1 MERAI
6 QDYVRALAAHKKSS
20 ENTLGAYRSDLRQLA
35 SFVQERGVGAWE
47 EVTPEL
53 VTGFIDELH
62 RRQYATTSIA
72 RKIAAVKSF
81 FQYLV
86 AHGVMPDAPTQGLGS
101 PRVEKYMP
109 AALSHDEVER
119 LLAAVT
125 TATPAGQRDFA
136 MLQCLYST
144 GMRVTEL
151 VSTTVADLDLAR
163 GHIRC
168 YGRHGRERLLP
179 LRPVAQHALAMY
191 LNDGRRALVH
201 NADEPSLFLNHHGQR
216 LTRQGF
222 WLIMKG
228 YAKTA
233 GISRITPHTL
243 RHSFALE
250 MLGRGVELRTVQEL
264 LGHAN
269 ISTTQI
275 YNHLHQARESSI
287 ASVLGEIEALQEEAL
302 TGTDDRVADRV
313 AAPLPAAQR

>member
-6 QDYVRALAAHKKSS
+6 QDYVHALASQKKSS

-35 SFVQERGVGAWE
+35 SFAQEHGANSWS

-53 VTGFIDELH
+53 VSGFIDELNK
-62 RRQYATTSIA
+62 RQYATTSIA

-81 FQYLV
+81 FHYLLANGDV
-86 AHGVMPDAPTQGLGS
+86 TSEPTRNLGA

-109 AALSHDEVER
+109 AALAHDEVER

-125 TATPAGQRDFA
+125 TDTAAGQRDYA

-151 VSTTVADLDLAR
+151 VSTDISDLDLAR

-168 YGRHGRERLLP
+168 SGRNGRERLLP

-191 LNDGRRALVH
+191 LNDGRHALIH
-201 NADEPSLFLNHHGQR
+201 RADEPSLFLNHHGQR

-228 YAKTA
+228 YAKMA

-275 YNHLHQARESSI
+275 YNHLHQSKASSI
-287 ASVLGEIEALQEEAL
+287 ASVLTEIEALQADSRDDAEELA
-302 TGTDDRVADRV
+302 TVTPTAS
-313 AAPLPAAQR
+313 QR

>member
-1 MERAI
+1 MEREI
-6 QDYVRALAAHKKSS
+6 QTYAHALAAHKKSS
-20 ENTLGAYRSDLRQLA
+20 ENTLGAYRSDLKQLA
-35 SFVQERGVGAWE
+35 SFVQERGSDSWEAVTREDVGAFVE
-47 EVTPEL
+47 
-53 VTGFIDELH
+53 ELH
-62 RRQYATTSIA
+62 RREYATTSIA

-81 FQYLV
+81 FHFLV
-86 AHGVMPDAPTQGLGS
+86 ASGAIATDPTRGIGV

-109 AALSHDEVER
+109 AALAHDEVER

-125 TATPAGQRDFA
+125 TDTPAGQRDYA

-151 VSTTVADLDLAR
+151 VSTDVADLDLAR

-168 YGRHGRERLLP
+168 SGRNGRERFLP
-179 LRPVAQHALAMY
+179 LRPVAQHALAAY
-191 LNDGRRALVH
+191 LNDGRRFLTH
-201 NADEPSLFLNHHGQR
+201 GADEPSLFLNHHGQR

-228 YAKTA
+228 YARTA
-233 GISRITPHTL
+233 GIARITPHTL

-250 MLGRGVELRTVQEL
+250 MLGRGAELRTVQEL

-275 YNHLHQARESSI
+275 YNHLHQARAASISSVI
-287 ASVLGEIEALQEEAL
+287 DELEALR
-302 TGTDDRVADRV
+302 DDEPVETAQ
-313 AAPLPAAQR
+313 AAGKR

>member
-6 QDYVRALAAHKKSS
+6 QDYVHALASQKKSS

-35 SFVQERGVGAWE
+35 SFVQEQGASNWD

-53 VTGFIDELH
+53 VAGFIDELN

-81 FQYLV
+81 FHYLLASGEV
-86 AHGVMPDAPTQGLGS
+86 SDEPTRDLGA

-109 AALSHDEVER
+109 AALAHDDVER
-119 LLAAVT
+119 LLAAVMT
-125 TATPAGQRDFA
+125 DTAAGQRDYA

-151 VSTTVADLDLAR
+151 VSTDVADLDLAR

-168 YGRHGRERLLP
+168 SGRNGRERLLP
-179 LRPVAQHALAMY
+179 LRPVAQHALAVY
-191 LNDGRRALVH
+191 LNDGRHSLVH
-201 NADEPSLFLNHHGQR
+201 RTDEASLFLNHHGQR

-228 YAKTA
+228 YAKVA

-275 YNHLHQARESSI
+275 YSHLQQAKASSI
-287 ASVLGEIEALQEEAL
+287 TSVLTEIEALQ
-302 TGTDDRVADRV
+302 ADSRDEV
-313 AAPLPAAQR
+313 ESLVTTSQIAGQR

>member
-1 MERAI
+1 MEREI
-6 QDYVRALAAHKKSS
+6 QEYVQALASQKKSS
-20 ENTLGAYRSDLRQLA
+20 ENTLGAYRTDLRQLA
-35 SFVQERGVGAWE
+35 SYIQDRGAQAWD
-47 EVTPEL
+47 EVTPAL
-53 VTGFIDELH
+53 LAGFIEELH

-81 FQYLV
+81 FHYLRAAEV
-86 AHGVMPDAPTQGLGS
+86 ISAEPTAELGT

-119 LLAAVT
+119 LLAAVS
-125 TATPAGQRDFA
+125 ADTPAGQRDYA
-136 MLQCLYST
+136 MLQCLYAT

-151 VSTTVADLDLAR
+151 VMTDVADLDLAR

-168 YGRHGRERLLP
+168 SGRNGRERLLP
-179 LRPVAQHALAMY
+179 LRPIAQHALAEY
-191 LNDGRRALVH
+191 LNDGRRVLTH
-201 NADEPSLFLNHHGQR
+201 NADEPSLFVNHHGQR

-228 YAKTA
+228 YARAA
-233 GISRITPHTL
+233 GIARITPHTL

-275 YNHLHQARESSI
+275 YNHLHQAKATSI
-287 ASVLGEIEALQEEAL
+287 ESVLDDIEALQEHSLRAS
-302 TGTDDRVADRV
+302 DKRS
-313 AAPLPAAQR
+313 PAATQAAVQR

>member
-1 MERAI
+1 MEREI
-6 QDYVRALAAHKKSS
+6 QDYVQTLASQKKSS
-20 ENTLGAYRSDLRQLA
+20 ENTLGAYRTDLRQLT
-35 SFVQERGVGAWE
+35 SFVSESGAQSWDA
-47 EVTPEL
+47 VTPEL
-53 VTGFIDELH
+53 LAGFIEELN

-72 RKIAAVKSF
+72 RKIAAIKSF
-81 FQYLV
+81 FHYLR
-86 AHGVMPDAPTQGLGS
+86 ATDAISTEPTSKLGT

-125 TATPAGQRDFA
+125 TDTPAGQRDHA
-136 MLQCLYST
+136 MLQCLYAT

-151 VSTTVADLDLAR
+151 VMTDVSDLDLAR

-168 YGRHGRERLLP
+168 SGRNGRERLLP
-179 LRPVAQHALAMY
+179 LRPVAQHALAEY
-191 LNDGRRALVH
+191 INDGRRALIH
-201 NADEPSLFLNHHGQR
+201 NAAEPSLFVNHHGQR

-228 YAKTA
+228 YAKAA

-250 MLGRGVELRTVQEL
+250 MLGRGAELRTVQEL

-275 YNHLHQARESSI
+275 YSHLQQARASSI
-287 ASVLGEIEALQEEAL
+287 ESVLDDIEALQESSLRAS
-302 TGTDDRVADRV
+302 DKRVP
-313 AAPLPAAQR
+313 AAPTTAVQR

>member
-6 QDYVRALAAHKKSS
+6 QDYVHALASQKKSS
-20 ENTLGAYRSDLRQLA
+20 ENTLGAYRSDLKQLA
-35 SFVQERGVGAWE
+35 SFAQEHGVQAWDQ
-47 EVTPEL
+47 VTSEL
-53 VTGFIDELH
+53 IAGFIEELH
-62 RRQYATTSIA
+62 RRQYAMTSIA

-81 FQYLV
+81 FHFLMATGAV
-86 AHGVMPDAPTQGLGS
+86 TTEPTADLDA

-109 AALSHDEVER
+109 SALSHEEVER

-125 TATPAGQRDFA
+125 TDTPAGQRDYA
-136 MLQCLYST
+136 MLQCLYAT

-151 VSTTVADLDLAR
+151 VTTNVSDLDLAR

-168 YGRHGRERLLP
+168 SGRNGRERLLP
-179 LRPVAQHALAMY
+179 LRPVAQRALAMY
-191 LNDGRRALVH
+191 LNDGRRALAH
-201 NADEPSLFLNHHGQR
+201 NPSEHSLFVNHHGQR

-228 YAKTA
+228 YAKAA
-233 GISRITPHTL
+233 GISQITPHTL

-250 MLGRGVELRTVQEL
+250 MLGRGMELRTVQEL

-275 YNHLHQARESSI
+275 YNHLHQAKASSI
-287 ASVLGEIEALQEEAL
+287 ASVLGEIETLQESAL
-302 TGTDDRVADRV
+302 ESSDDR
-313 AAPLPAAQR
+313 AAATVQVVGKR

>member
-6 QDYVRALAAHKKSS
+6 QDYVHALASQKKSS
-20 ENTLGAYRSDLRQLA
+20 ENTLGAYRSDLKQLA
-35 SFVQERGVGAWE
+35 SFAQEHGAHAWD

-53 VTGFIDELH
+53 IAGFIEELN
-62 RRQYATTSIA
+62 RRQYATTSVA

-81 FQYLV
+81 FHYLL
-86 AHGVMPDAPTQGLGS
+86 AAGVVTSEPTHALGS
-101 PRVEKYMP
+101 PRVEKYTP
-109 AALSHDEVER
+109 SALAHDEVER
-119 LLAAVT
+119 LLASVIT
-125 TATPAGQRDFA
+125 DTPAGQRDYA
-136 MLQCLYST
+136 MLQCLYAT

-151 VSTTVADLDLAR
+151 VTTDVADLDLAR
-163 GHIRC
+163 GHITCR
-168 YGRHGRERLLP
+168 GRNGRERLLP
-179 LRPVAQHALAMY
+179 LRPVAQRALAMY

-228 YAKTA
+228 YARMA

-250 MLGRGVELRTVQEL
+250 MLGRGAELRTVQEL

-275 YNHLHQARESSI
+275 YSHLHQAKASSI
-287 ASVLGEIEALQEEAL
+287 ASVLGEIEALQEESAPDKAAL
-302 TGTDDRVADRV
+302 V
-313 AAPLPAAQR
+313 PASQTASQR

>member
-6 QDYVRALAAHKKSS
+6 QDYVHALASQKKSS
-20 ENTLGAYRSDLRQLA
+20 ENTLGAYRSDLKQLA
-35 SFVQERGVGAWE
+35 TFAEEHGVSAWD
-47 EVTPEL
+47 EVTSDLIENFIREL
-53 VTGFIDELH
+53 N

-72 RKIAAVKSF
+72 RKMAAVKSF
-81 FQYLV
+81 FQYLLANDV
-86 AHGVMPDAPTQGLGS
+86 VTSNPTSGLGA

-109 AALSHDEVER
+109 SALAHDEVER

-125 TATPAGQRDFA
+125 TETPAGQRDYA

-151 VSTTVADLDLAR
+151 VMTDVADLDLAR

-168 YGRHGRERLLP
+168 SGRNGRERVLP

-191 LNDGRRALVH
+191 LNDGRRTLVH
-201 NADEPSLFLNHHGQR
+201 NPDETSLFLNHHGQR

-228 YAKTA
+228 YAKA
-233 GISRITPHTL
+233 VGISRITPHTL

-250 MLGRGVELRTVQEL
+250 MLGRGAELRTVQEL

-275 YNHLHQARESSI
+275 YNHLHQAKSSSLS
-287 ASVLGEIEALQEEAL
+287 SVLGELEALREDALSAEEAL
-302 TGTDDRVADRV
+302 
-313 AAPLPAAQR
+313 APATQTVGKR

>member
-6 QDYVRALAAHKKSS
+6 QDYVHALASQKKSS
-20 ENTLGAYRSDLRQLA
+20 ENTLGAYRSDLKQLV
-35 SFVQERGVGAWE
+35 SFAQEHHVHTWQ

-53 VTGFIDELH
+53 MVAFIEELN

-72 RKIAAVKSF
+72 RKVAAVKSF
-81 FQYLV
+81 FTYLQD
-86 AHGVMPDAPTQGLGS
+86 HGVVAEKPTSKLGT

-109 AALSHDEVER
+109 AALAHDEVER

-125 TATPAGQRDFA
+125 TETPVGQRDSA
-136 MLQCLYST
+136 MFQCLYAT

-151 VSTTVADLDLAR
+151 VSTDVADLDLAR

-168 YGRHGRERLLP
+168 SGRNGRERLLP
-179 LRPVAQHALAMY
+179 LHPVAQHALAVY
-191 LNDGRRALVH
+191 LNNGRHTLVH
-201 NADEPSLFLNHHGQR
+201 DPDEPSLFLNHHGQR

-228 YAKTA
+228 YAKIA

-275 YNHLHQARESSI
+275 YSHLQQSRASSL
-287 ASVLGEIEALQEEAL
+287 ASVLGEIDALRE
-302 TGTDDRVADRV
+302 D
-313 AAPLPAAQR
+313 PLSDSLEPTAVRQPAIQR

>member
-1 MERAI
+1 MEREI
-6 QDYVRALAAHKKSS
+6 QDYVQTLASQKKSS
-20 ENTLGAYRSDLRQLA
+20 ENTLGAYRTDLRQLA
-35 SFVQERGVGAWE
+35 SFVRESGTQSWDG
-47 EVTPEL
+47 VTPEL
-53 VTGFIDELH
+53 LAGFINELN

-81 FQYLV
+81 FHYLR
-86 AHGVMPDAPTQGLGS
+86 AIDAISVEPTSELGT

-125 TATPAGQRDFA
+125 TETPAGQRDHA
-136 MLQCLYST
+136 MLQCLYAT

-151 VSTTVADLDLAR
+151 VMTDVPDLDLAR

-168 YGRHGRERLLP
+168 SGRNGRERLLP
-179 LRPVAQHALAMY
+179 LRPVAQHALAEY
-191 LNDGRRALVH
+191 INDGRRALTH
-201 NADEPSLFLNHHGQR
+201 NAAELSLFVNHHGQR

-275 YNHLHQARESSI
+275 YSHLQQARATSI
-287 ASVLGEIEALQEEAL
+287 ESVLDDIEALQESSL
-302 TGTDDRVADRV
+302 RTGGKRV
-313 AAPLPAAQR
+313 PAASQTAVQR

>member
-6 QDYVRALAAHKKSS
+6 QDYVHALAAHKKSS
-20 ENTLGAYRSDLRQLA
+20 ENTLGAYRSDLKQLA
-35 SFVQERGVGAWE
+35 SFVQERGVSSWE

-53 VTGFIDELH
+53 VAGFIDELH
-62 RRQYATTSIA
+62 RRQYATTSVA

-86 AHGVMPDAPTQGLGS
+86 KHGVLAAAPTRGLGS

-109 AALSHDEVER
+109 SALAGDEVER
-119 LLAAVT
+119 LLAAVPT
-125 TATPAGQRDFA
+125 TTPAGQRDYA

-144 GMRVTEL
+144 GMRVSEL
-151 VSTTVADLDLAR
+151 VSTDVPDLDLAR

-168 YGRHGRERLLP
+168 YGRNSRERLLP
-179 LRPVAQHALAMY
+179 LRPVAQHALAVY
-191 LNDGRRALVH
+191 LNDGRRTLAH
-201 NADEPSLFLNHHGQR
+201 TSDEPSLFLNHHGQR

-250 MLGRGVELRTVQEL
+250 MLGRGAELRTVQEL

-275 YNHLHQARESSI
+275 YNHLHQARASSI
-287 ASVLGEIEALQEEAL
+287 ASVLGEIEALQEDAL
-302 TGTDDRVADRV
+302 TGTDDRVP
-313 AAPLPAAQR
+313 APLPAVQR

>member
-6 QDYVRALAAHKKSS
+6 QDYVHALASQKKSS

-35 SFVQERGVGAWE
+35 SFAQERGARSWG
-47 EVTPEL
+47 EVTPQVVAGFVEEL
-53 VTGFIDELH
+53 N

-81 FQYLV
+81 FHFLL
-86 AHGVMPDAPTQGLGS
+86 ATGVVDSEPTSELGA

-109 AALSHDEVER
+109 AALAHDDVER
-119 LLAAVT
+119 LLAAVVT
-125 TATPAGQRDFA
+125 DTPAGQRDYA
-136 MLQCLYST
+136 MLQCLYAT

-151 VSTTVADLDLAR
+151 VTTDVADLDLAR

-168 YGRHGRERLLP
+168 SGRNGRERLLP
-179 LRPVAQHALAMY
+179 LRPVAQHALAVY
-191 LNDGRRALVH
+191 LNDGRRALAH
-201 NADEPSLFLNHHGQR
+201 RADEPSLFLNHHGQR

-228 YAKTA
+228 YARAA

-275 YNHLHQARESSI
+275 YSHLQQSKATSI
-287 ASVLGEIEALQEEAL
+287 ASVLGEIEALQEHTLGED
-302 TGTDDRVADRV
+302 GERVP
-313 AAPLPAAQR
+313 AAPQTAGQR

>member
-1 MERAI
+1 MNTLERAI
-6 QDYVRALAAHKKSS
+6 QDYALALAAHKKSS
-20 ENTLGAYRSDLRQLA
+20 ENTLGAYRSDLKQLA
-35 SFVQERGVGAWE
+35 SFVQERGSASWSA
-47 EVTPEL
+47 VTAED
-53 VTGFIDELH
+53 VSAFVEELH
-62 RRQYATTSIA
+62 RREYATTSIA

-81 FQYLV
+81 FHYLLSSGAITTDP
-86 AHGVMPDAPTQGLGS
+86 AHGVGV

-109 AALSHDEVER
+109 AALSTDDVER

-125 TATPAGQRDFA
+125 TDTAAGQRDFA

-151 VSTTVADLDLAR
+151 VSTDVSDLDLTR

-168 YGRHGRERLLP
+168 SGRNGRERYLP
-179 LRPVAQHALAMY
+179 LRPVAQHALAAY
-191 LNDGRRALVH
+191 LNDGRRTLIHV
-201 NADEPSLFLNHHGQR
+201 ADEPSLFLNHHGQR

-228 YAKTA
+228 YARTA
-233 GISRITPHTL
+233 GIARITPHTL

-250 MLGRGVELRTVQEL
+250 MLGRGAELRTVQEL

-275 YNHLHQARESSI
+275 YNHLHQARATSI
-287 ASVLGEIEALQEEAL
+287 NSVIGEIEAMRDEE
-302 TGTDDRVADRV
+302 RVE
-313 AAPLPAAQR
+313 AAQAAGKR

>member
-1 MERAI
+1 MEREI
-6 QDYVRALAAHKKSS
+6 QDYVSALASQKKSS

-35 SFVQERGVGAWE
+35 SFAGSQHVVSWG
-47 EVTPEL
+47 EVTPAL
-53 VTGFIDELH
+53 INSFIDELN

-81 FQYLV
+81 FHFLL
-86 AHGVMPDAPTQGLGS
+86 ANGTISTDPTRELGA

-109 AALSHDEVER
+109 AALAHDDVER

-125 TATPAGQRDFA
+125 TDTVSGQRDYA

-151 VSTTVADLDLAR
+151 VSTDVADLDLAR

-168 YGRHGRERLLP
+168 SGRNGRERLLP
-179 LRPVAQHALAMY
+179 LRPVAQHALAAY
-191 LNDGRRALVH
+191 LNDGRRSLAH
-201 NADEPSLFLNHHGQR
+201 NPEEQSLFLNHHGQR

-228 YAKTA
+228 YAKAA

-250 MLGRGVELRTVQEL
+250 MLGRGVELRAVQEL

-269 ISTTQI
+269 ISTTQV
-275 YNHLHQARESSI
+275 YNLLHQAKSNSI
-287 ASVLGEIEALQEEAL
+287 ESVLGEIEAMQGDAL
-302 TGTDDRVADRV
+302 ATKAGSR
-313 AAPLPAAQR
+313 

>member
-1 MERAI
+1 MNTLERAI
-6 QDYVRALAAHKKSS
+6 EDYALALAAHKKSS
-20 ENTLGAYRSDLRQLA
+20 ENTLGAYRSDLKQLA
-35 SFVQERGVGAWE
+35 SFVQERGRASWSA
-47 EVTPEL
+47 VTAED
-53 VTGFIDELH
+53 VSAFVEELH
-62 RRQYATTSIA
+62 RREYATTSIA

-81 FQYLV
+81 FHHLMSSGTIT
-86 AHGVMPDAPTQGLGS
+86 ADPARGVGV

-109 AALSHDEVER
+109 AALSTDDVER

-125 TATPAGQRDFA
+125 TDTPAGQRDFA

-151 VSTTVADLDLAR
+151 VSTAVSDLDLTR

-168 YGRHGRERLLP
+168 SGRNGRERFLP
-179 LRPVAQHALAMY
+179 LRPVAQHALAVY
-191 LNDGRRALVH
+191 LNDGRRTLTH
-201 NADEPSLFLNHHGQR
+201 GSDEPSLFLNHHGQR

-228 YAKTA
+228 YARTA
-233 GISRITPHTL
+233 GIARITPHTL

-250 MLGRGVELRTVQEL
+250 MLGRGAELRTVQEL

-275 YNHLHQARESSI
+275 YNHLHQARATSI
-287 ASVLGEIEALQEEAL
+287 NSVIGEIEAMRDEE
-302 TGTDDRVADRV
+302 RVETAQ
-313 AAPLPAAQR
+313 AAGKR

>member
-6 QDYVRALAAHKKSS
+6 QDYVHALASQKKSS

-35 SFVQERGVGAWE
+35 SFAQDQGVTAWS
-47 EVTPEL
+47 EVSNEL
-53 VTGFIDELH
+53 VASFIEELN

-81 FQYLV
+81 FHYLMATGEV
-86 AHGVMPDAPTQGLGS
+86 TDAPTQGLGS

-109 AALSHDEVER
+109 SALGNDEVER

-125 TATPAGQRDFA
+125 TDTPSGQRDYA

-151 VSTTVADLDLAR
+151 VSTDVSDLDLAR

-168 YGRHGRERLLP
+168 SGRNGRERVLP

-191 LNDGRRALVH
+191 LNDGRHAFVH
-201 NADEPSLFLNHHGQR
+201 SANEPSLFLNHHGQR

-275 YNHLHQARESSI
+275 YSHLQQAKADSI
-287 ASVLGEIEALQEEAL
+287 ASVLGEIEALQEDAR
-302 TGTDDRVADRV
+302 TGTDDLV
-313 AAPLPAAQR
+313 PAAQVVAKR

>member
-1 MERAI
+1 MEREI
-6 QDYVRALAAHKKSS
+6 QDYVQTLASQKKSS
-20 ENTLGAYRSDLRQLA
+20 ENTLGAYRTDLRQLTDFA
-35 SFVQERGVGAWE
+35 RESGAQSWD

-53 VTGFIDELH
+53 LAGFINELN

-81 FQYLV
+81 FHYLR
-86 AHGVMPDAPTQGLGS
+86 ATDAISTEPTSELGT

-125 TATPAGQRDFA
+125 TDTPAGQRDHA
-136 MLQCLYST
+136 MLQCLYAT

-151 VSTTVADLDLAR
+151 VMTDVPDLDLAR

-168 YGRHGRERLLP
+168 SGRNGRERLLP
-179 LRPVAQHALAMY
+179 LRPVAQHALAEY
-191 LNDGRRALVH
+191 INDGRRALTH
-201 NADEPSLFLNHHGQR
+201 NAAEQSLFVNHHGQR

-275 YNHLHQARESSI
+275 YSHLQQARASSI
-287 ASVLGEIEALQEEAL
+287 ESVLDDIEALQESSLRA
-302 TGTDDRVADRV
+302 GDKRV
-313 AAPLPAAQR
+313 PAVSQTTVQR

>member
-6 QDYVRALAAHKKSS
+6 QDYVHALASQKKSS

-35 SFVQERGVGAWE
+35 SFAQEQGATAWN
-47 EVTPEL
+47 EVTNEI
-53 VTGFIDELH
+53 VVGFIDELN

-81 FQYLV
+81 FHYLLANGEV
-86 AHGVMPDAPTQGLGS
+86 TEEPTQGLGS

-109 AALSHDEVER
+109 SALANDEVER

-125 TATPAGQRDFA
+125 TDTPSGQRDYA

-151 VSTTVADLDLAR
+151 VSTDVSDLDLAR

-168 YGRHGRERLLP
+168 SGRNGRERLLP

-191 LNDGRRALVH
+191 LNDGRHAFVHRA
-201 NADEPSLFLNHHGQR
+201 NESSLFLNHHGQR

-275 YNHLHQARESSI
+275 YSHLQQAKADSI
-287 ASVLGEIEALQEEAL
+287 ASVLGEIEALQEDAL
-302 TGTDDRVADRV
+302 TGTDDLVPATQVVAKR
-313 AAPLPAAQR
+313 

>member
-6 QDYVRALAAHKKSS
+6 QDYVHALASQKKSS
-20 ENTLGAYRSDLRQLA
+20 ENTLGAYRSDLKQLA
-35 SFVQERGVGAWE
+35 IFVEEHGVSAWD
-47 EVTPEL
+47 EVTADLLESFIREL
-53 VTGFIDELH
+53 N

-72 RKIAAVKSF
+72 RKMAAVKSF
-81 FQYLV
+81 FQYLLANDIV
-86 AHGVMPDAPTQGLGS
+86 TSNPTQGLGA

-109 AALSHDEVER
+109 SALAHDEVER

-125 TATPAGQRDFA
+125 TDTPAGQRDYA

-151 VSTTVADLDLAR
+151 VMTDVADLDLAR

-168 YGRHGRERLLP
+168 SGRNGRERVLP

-201 NADEPSLFLNHHGQR
+201 NADEQSLFLNHHGQR

-228 YAKTA
+228 YAKA
-233 GISRITPHTL
+233 VGISRITPHTL

-250 MLGRGVELRTVQEL
+250 MLGRGAELRTVQEL

-275 YNHLHQARESSI
+275 YNHLHQAKASSI
-287 ASVLGEIEALQEEAL
+287 SSVLGELEALRDDSLSAEEVL
-302 TGTDDRVADRV
+302 
-313 AAPLPAAQR
+313 APATQIVGKR

>member
-1 MERAI
+1 MERGI
-6 QDYVRALAAHKKSS
+6 LDYVHALASQKKSS

-35 SFVQERGVGAWE
+35 SFAAEQGAHEWSD
-47 EVTPEL
+47 VTPEMIA
-53 VTGFIDELH
+53 GFVDELN

-72 RKIAAVKSF
+72 RKVAAVKSF
-81 FQYLV
+81 FHYLSEN
-86 AHGVMPDAPTQGLGS
+86 GVLASDPTRDVGA

-109 AALSHDEVER
+109 SALAHDDVER
-119 LLAAVT
+119 LLAAVMTDT
-125 TATPAGQRDFA
+125 TAGQRDYA

-151 VSTTVADLDLAR
+151 VSTDVADLDLAR

-168 YGRHGRERLLP
+168 SGRNGRERLLP
-179 LRPVAQHALAMY
+179 LRPVAQHALAEY
-191 LNDGRRALVH
+191 LNDGRRVLVH
-201 NADEPSLFLNHHGQR
+201 DQDETSLFLNHHGQR

-228 YAKTA
+228 YAKVA

-250 MLGRGVELRTVQEL
+250 MLGRGVELRAVQEL

-269 ISTTQI
+269 ISTTQV
-275 YNHLHQARESSI
+275 YSHLHQAKI
-287 ASVLGEIEALQEEAL
+287 ATIDSVLGELEALQEQSL
-302 TGTDDRVADRV
+302 TPAK
-313 AAPLPAAQR
+313 APFPTATLR

>member
-6 QDYVRALAAHKKSS
+6 QDYVHALASQKKSS
-20 ENTLGAYRSDLRQLA
+20 ENTLGAYRSDLKQLA
-35 SFVQERGVGAWE
+35 SFAQEHGIQTWDQ
-47 EVTPEL
+47 VTSEL
-53 VTGFIDELH
+53 VAGFIEELH
-62 RRQYATTSIA
+62 RRQYAMTSVA

-81 FQYLV
+81 FHFLL
-86 AHGVMPDAPTQGLGS
+86 ATGAIAIDPTTDLDA

-109 AALSHDEVER
+109 SALSHEEVER

-125 TATPAGQRDFA
+125 TDTPAGQRDYA
-136 MLQCLYST
+136 MLQCLYAT

-151 VSTTVADLDLAR
+151 VTTDVSDLDLAR

-168 YGRHGRERLLP
+168 SGRNGRERLLP
-179 LRPVAQHALAMY
+179 LRPVAQRALAMY
-191 LNDGRRALVH
+191 LNDGRRALAH
-201 NADEPSLFLNHHGQR
+201 NPSEQSLFVNHHGQR

-228 YAKTA
+228 YAKAA
-233 GISRITPHTL
+233 GISQITPHTL

-250 MLGRGVELRTVQEL
+250 MLGRGMELRTVQEL

-275 YNHLHQARESSI
+275 YHHLHQAKASSI
-287 ASVLGEIEALQEEAL
+287 ASVLGEIETLQENAL
-302 TGTDDRVADRV
+302 ESSEERA
-313 AAPLPAAQR
+313 PAAIEVGSKR